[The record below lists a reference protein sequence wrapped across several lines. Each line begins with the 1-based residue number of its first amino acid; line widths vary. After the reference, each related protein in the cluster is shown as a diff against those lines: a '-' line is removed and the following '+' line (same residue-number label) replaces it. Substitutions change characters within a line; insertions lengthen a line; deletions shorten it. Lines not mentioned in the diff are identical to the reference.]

1 LTTEHSPD
9 PHPLLRARDRGA
21 LRVTFVELFF
31 DVVYVFA
38 ITQLSHLLLDHLT
51 VRGALQTLLLLL
63 AVWWAWVYTAWF
75 TNWYDPDHRTVRLVL
90 LALMFASLVMS
101 SALPE
106 AFGAHGLVFA
116 SAYVAMQVGRT
127 AYASL
132 AQRDDD
138 RLRAN
143 LLRVTAWAVV
153 AGVPWIAGGIVHGSA
168 RTTLWVV
175 AVAVDYFAPLCGFRT
190 PRLGRSTTADWTI
203 AGEHLAERCQLFL
216 MVAFGE
222 SILVTGAT
230 FGDLTFTAVRTTA
243 LVVAFLGAVAL
254 WWVYFDRSA
263 VWASEVIAA
272 SDDPGRLGRSAYT
285 YIHLLMVAGIIV
297 TAVAD
302 ELVLAHPTA
311 QGTAASAAVALG
323 GPALFLAGHGLF
335 KYAVAG
341 AVSVPRLVA
350 LAALGVCVPI
360 AAATPRLF
368 GASAAAAIV
377 AVVAAT
383 DVRAGSGGRMAGRAL
398 RFRRL
403 PG

>member
-1 LTTEHSPD
+1 LTSEPTPE
-9 PHPLLRARDRGA
+9 PHPLLRARDHGA
-21 LRVTFVELFF
+21 PRVTFVELFF
-31 DVVYVFA
+31 DVVYAFA

-75 TNWYDPDHRTVRLVL
+75 TNWYDPDHRAVRLVL
-90 LALMFASLVMS
+90 LAVMFASLVMS

-116 SAYVAMQVGRT
+116 IAYVAMQVGRT
-127 AYASL
+127 GYASF
-132 AQRDDD
+132 AQDDDD
-138 RLRAN
+138 RLRRN
-143 LLRVTAWAVV
+143 LQRVGAWAML
-153 AGVPWIAGGIVHGSA
+153 AGVPWNAGGFAHGGT
-168 RTTLWVV
+168 RTALWVL
-175 AVAVDYFAPLCGFRT
+175 AIAIDYFAPLCGFRT

-230 FGDLTFTAVRTTA
+230 FADLTFTAARTAA

-254 WWVYFDRSA
+254 WWVYFDRRA
-263 VWASEVIAA
+263 VWASAVIAA

-285 YIHLLMVAGIIV
+285 YMHLPMVAGIIV
-297 TAVAD
+297 AAVGD

-311 QGTAASAAVALG
+311 PGTAASALVALG
-323 GPALFLAGHGLF
+323 GPALFLVGHGLF
-335 KYAVAG
+335 KYVVAG
-341 AVSVPRLVA
+341 TVSVPRVVAVAA
-350 LAALGVCVPI
+350 LAACIPM

-368 GASAAAAIV
+368 GATAAAVIV
-377 AVVAAT
+377 AAVAAI
-383 DVRAGSGGRMAGRAL
+383 DARGRPMGRAL
-398 RFRRL
+398 HFRRL